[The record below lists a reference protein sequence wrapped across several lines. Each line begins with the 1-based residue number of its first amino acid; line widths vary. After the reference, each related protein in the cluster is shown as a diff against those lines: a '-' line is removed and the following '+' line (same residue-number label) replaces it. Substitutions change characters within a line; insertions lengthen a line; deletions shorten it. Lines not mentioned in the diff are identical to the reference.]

1 MNLERNLDKMDLP
14 LNKKNIWED
23 ASHAATVR
31 SIADG
36 NETVPTVVIG
46 NAKMVN
52 PNPGQVLQA
61 IEAQAPELLPEGVDV
76 PKPNKMAQK
85 LNKLLGGD

>member
-1 MNLERNLDKMDLP
+1 MNLERNLDKLDLP
-14 LNKKNIWED
+14 LNKKNIWD
-23 ASHAATVR
+23 SPKAAATVR

-52 PNPGQVLQA
+52 PNAGQVLQA
-61 IEAQAPELLPEGVDV
+61 IEAQAPELMPEGVTA
-76 PKPNKMAQK
+76 PKPGKMAQRI
-85 LNKLLGGD
+85 NKMLGG